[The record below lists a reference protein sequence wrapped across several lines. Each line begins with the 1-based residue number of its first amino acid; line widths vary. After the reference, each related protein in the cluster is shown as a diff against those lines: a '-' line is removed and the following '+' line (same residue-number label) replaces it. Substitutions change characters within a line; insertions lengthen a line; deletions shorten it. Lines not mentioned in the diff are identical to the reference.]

1 MKKIIKLMLDK
12 SIKYFLLV
20 FCFLQTTISFSHAYI
35 DPGTG
40 SFIIQT
46 IMALAAT
53 IVVYLGYPIRIIKSF
68 FNKFFNSKKKTDKD
82 K

>member
-1 MKKIIKLMLDK
+1 MKHMLDK
-12 SIKYFLLV
+12 TIKYSFLIFSILLITV
-20 FCFLQTTISFSHAYI
+20 SHSHAYI

-46 IMALAAT
+46 LMALAAT
-53 IVVYLGYPIRIIKSF
+53 IVVYLGYPIRVIKSF
-68 FNKFFNSKKKTDKD
+68 FNKFFNSKKKSAKD

>member
-1 MKKIIKLMLDK
+1 MLDKIIKYLLLIF
-12 SIKYFLLV
+12 SILLLTV
-20 FCFLQTTISFSHAYI
+20 SQSYAYI

-46 IMALAAT
+46 LMALAAT
-53 IVVYLGYPIRIIKSF
+53 IVVYLGYPVRVIKSF
-68 FNKFFNSKKKTDKD
+68 FNKFFNSKKKSAKD